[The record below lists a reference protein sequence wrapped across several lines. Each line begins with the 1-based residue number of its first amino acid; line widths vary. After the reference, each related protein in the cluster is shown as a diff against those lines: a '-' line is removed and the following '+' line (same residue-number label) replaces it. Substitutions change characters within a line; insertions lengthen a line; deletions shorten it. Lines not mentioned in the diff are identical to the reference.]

1 MHAPVRVRVRVLATL
16 KGKTVNTRSEL
27 ECWIHNEI
35 SFPSCV
41 GVILIIAN
49 HQTLKVS
56 LMLVSA
62 RKKIPLYL
70 FNLHVQCFHLYF
82 FPIDLFCLK
91 SERRNQGPPPPKKKD
106 INKKESLEKRERIK
120 DLEAMTKRNDNV
132 QPNHRH
138 GACICVHYITL
149 NQTNGYIDI

>member
-1 MHAPVRVRVRVLATL
+1 MRAPVRVPARVRVLATL
-16 KGKTVNTRSEL
+16 KGKTINTRSEL

-41 GVILIIAN
+41 GVILIIPN

-91 SERRNQGPPPPKKKD
+91 SERRNQGPPPPQKKTLIKKK
-106 INKKESLEKRERIK
+106 KEKRK
-120 DLEAMTKRNDNV
+120 KRKNKRFRGD
-132 QPNHRH
+132 
-138 GACICVHYITL
+138 
-149 NQTNGYIDI
+149 DKKK